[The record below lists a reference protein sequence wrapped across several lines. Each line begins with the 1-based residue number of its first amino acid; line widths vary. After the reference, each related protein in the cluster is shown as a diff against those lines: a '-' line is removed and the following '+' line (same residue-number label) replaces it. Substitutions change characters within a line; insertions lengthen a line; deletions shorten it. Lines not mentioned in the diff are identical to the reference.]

1 MRHSLLFLLL
11 VICSSNFLHA
21 SPDADAS
28 HGKTSAKEKDDDKG
42 EFELLYGRFL
52 AVNINLLAKE
62 CHILILKKVMNM
74 EAKMYRLG
82 KGVNI

>member
-21 SPDADAS
+21 SPDAEAS

-42 EFELLYGRFL
+42 EFELLYKSFL
-52 AVNINLLAKE
+52 AVNMNSSTKE
-62 CHILILKKVMNM
+62 CHILALKKW
-74 EAKMYRLG
+74 
-82 KGVNI
+82 